1 MARGIRFKKYS
12 RRTSRARNSSRV
24 WLAVLIVAVFL
35 VLCLLISVIIGLV
48 LGKKAESQA
57 QKPKLD
63 VAVDTYY
70 SGERQVKRVDAFI
83 YDWDFNISNIWRD
96 EIDFSVCLQESD
108 GSLAYDPGLG
118 ITLDGIAFGEKS
130 LAEHVGYIKDYGGHV
145 SAYLYVRTFDTDDEY
160 LRNIICDFEIALVNK
175 AASSGVNDI
184 LLVLPKI
191 TDSNIDDIEKYVS
204 DMSKASPMSAVGVLL
219 PSELYRLTES
229 DVYHASRL
237 RAVCDFAA
245 LDLREAT
252 EENIETVLTE
262 TEYYISS
269 YSLRAVFCSE
279 NSKIAD
285 LAREL
290 GVTSL
295 QIIKD

>member
-35 VLCLLISVIIGLV
+35 VLCLLISVVIGLV

-70 SGERQVKRVDAFI
+70 SGERQVKRVDAII

-160 LRNIICDFEIALVNK
+160 LRNIICDFEIALVNISEFLCSRCERVLFQRIFYL
-175 AASSGVNDI
+175 ADI
-184 LLVLPKI
+184 ALFCCVILVVVKFSEHIKI
-191 TDSNIDDIEKYVS
+191 CPCLKFSHRI
-204 DMSKASPMSAVGVLL
+204 
-219 PSELYRLTES
+219 SERKLVKCIILK
-229 DVYHASRL
+229 SRHK
-237 RAVCDFAA
+237 RA
-245 LDLREAT
+245 
-252 EENIETVLTE
+252 
-262 TEYYISS
+262 
-269 YSLRAVFCSE
+269 
-279 NSKIAD
+279 
-285 LAREL
+285 
-290 GVTSL
+290 
-295 QIIKD
+295 